1 MVYEAEYGI
10 YDDALR
16 FYYTKLRLG
25 SLPKDYYANQLKK
38 WKMMLRGGDYGLCD
52 CCRNRVVVHHQIL
65 EESDQIGP

>member
-25 SLPKDYYANQLKK
+25 SLPKDYYANQIWVTSSSVQFLINY
-38 WKMMLRGGDYGLCD
+38 LT
-52 CCRNRVVVHHQIL
+52 
-65 EESDQIGP
+65 